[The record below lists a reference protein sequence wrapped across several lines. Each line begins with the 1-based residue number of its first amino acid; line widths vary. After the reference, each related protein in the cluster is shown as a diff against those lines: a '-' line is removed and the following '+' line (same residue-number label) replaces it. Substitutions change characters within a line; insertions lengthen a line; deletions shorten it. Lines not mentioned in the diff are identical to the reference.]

1 MIACTTMA
9 MTTQQ
14 SLSSTPQD
22 CKTVSSASNW
32 KFMHNVYPVT
42 QCFSVQMSQFCTLQL
57 FRFVD
62 FKNIAVFEPR
72 IYEGIDAERIA
83 QIL

>member
-1 MIACTTMA
+1 
-9 MTTQQ
+9 
-14 SLSSTPQD
+14 
-22 CKTVSSASNW
+22 
-32 KFMHNVYPVT
+32 MHNVYPVT